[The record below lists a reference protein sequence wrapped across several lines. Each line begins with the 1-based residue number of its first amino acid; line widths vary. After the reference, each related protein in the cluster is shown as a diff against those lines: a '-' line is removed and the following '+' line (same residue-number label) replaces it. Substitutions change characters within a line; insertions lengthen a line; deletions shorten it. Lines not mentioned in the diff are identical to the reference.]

1 MGPLK
6 GFRILEIAG
15 IGPSQFCGML
25 LADMGASIIRIDRP
39 AGANPGTGIST
50 GRPVLIPDKFNL
62 MNRSRPTIAADLK
75 SEQGRNLVFQLC
87 KHADAIFE
95 GFRPGVMEKLGLG
108 PDDCRAVNARLVYGR
123 MTGWGQ
129 EGPLADTAGHD
140 GNYAA
145 ISGALGAIGE
155 KGKSPAIPLN
165 LVADFGGGGAY
176 LAIGILAAL
185 LEAQRSGSGQV
196 VDAAMVDGSA
206 SLMTLFYGLYAGG
219 LWKDERGSNLLD
231 GAAPFYRPYRTS
243 DGRHVVVCAIEPQFF
258 AELLQV
264 ANVQGID
271 PSQQHDQSKWRE
283 HIDIFNG
290 VFASRTRDQWA
301 ELFSGTDACVT
312 PILSL
317 SETPDHVHIAARNTF
332 VTVDGIRQP
341 APAPRFSRTRS
352 GLQSGP
358 QKSTCLDADML
369 RDWGLSQSDIGNL
382 TENNS

>member
-6 GFRILEIAG
+6 GFRIVEIAG

-39 AGANPGTGIST
+39 TGASPGTGIST

-75 SEQGRNLVFQLC
+75 SEQGRNLVFKLC

-95 GFRPGVMEKLGLG
+95 GFRPGVMEKLRLG

-145 ISGALGAIGE
+145 ITGALGAIGE

-271 PSQQHDQSKWRE
+271 PDEQHDQSKWRE

-341 APAPRFSRTRS
+341 APAPRFSRTQS
-352 GLQSGP
+352 GIQSGP
-358 QKSTCLDADML
+358 QKNTSLDADML